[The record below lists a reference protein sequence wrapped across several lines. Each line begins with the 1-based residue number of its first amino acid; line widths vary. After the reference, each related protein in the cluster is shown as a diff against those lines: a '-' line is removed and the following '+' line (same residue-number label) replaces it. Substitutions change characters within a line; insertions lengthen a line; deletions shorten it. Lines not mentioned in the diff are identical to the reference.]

1 MSDVVASL
9 REAIPC
15 ALCEIASVASL
26 PRNDRKILFMK
37 HLGNVLYVTTP
48 EAYLSLD
55 GENILILKD
64 ENTSTRLPLHNLE
77 NIVCF
82 TYQGASPALMG
93 ACAERNIGL
102 CFLTPNGRF
111 QARVTGKVRGNVLL
125 RKKQYDISEKE
136 ADSIPIA
143 ASFLLGKI
151 SNCRKVIDRAIRDHS
166 MLVDVKSLT
175 GASNFLKETL
185 KAIPSCKSIDDL
197 MGFEGSA
204 AKIYFGVFDQ
214 LILHQREA
222 FFFKER
228 SRRPPLD
235 NMNSLLSFLYTLLT
249 NDVASTLET
258 VGLDPYVGFLHQD
271 RPGRPSLALDLMEE
285 FRAVIVDRL
294 ALSLVNRKQITGKGF
309 TQKESGG
316 ILMDDDTRKAVL
328 TAWQERKKE
337 EIIHPYLKERVPFGL
352 IPHVQAMLLARY
364 LRGDLDAYPPF
375 FWS

>member
-1 MSDVVASL
+1 
-9 REAIPC
+9 
-15 ALCEIASVASL
+15 
-26 PRNDRKILFMK
+26 MK

-48 EAYLSLD
+48 EAYLTLD
-55 GENILILKD
+55 GENIVVKK
-64 ENTSTRLPLHNLE
+64 EEGASTRLPLHNLE

-82 TYQGASPALMG
+82 TWQGASPALMG

-111 QARVTGKVRGNVLL
+111 QARITGKVKGNVLL
-125 RKKQYDISEKE
+125 RKKQYEVSEKE
-136 ADSIPIA
+136 AESVPIA

-151 SNCRKVIDRAIRDHS
+151 SNCRKVLDRAIRDHS
-166 MLVDVKSLT
+166 LLVNVQSLT
-175 GASNFLKETL
+175 AASASLKETL
-185 KAIPSCKSIDDL
+185 KDIQACTSIADL
-197 MGFEGSA
+197 MGYEGSA
-204 AKIYFGVFDQ
+204 AKIYFSVFDH
-214 LILHQREA
+214 LILQQRDN

-249 NDVASTLET
+249 NDVASALET

-285 FRAVIVDRL
+285 FRPVLADRI
-294 ALSLVNRKQITGKGF
+294 ALSLINRKQITGKGF

-316 ILMDDDTRKAVL
+316 ILMDDETRKAVL
-328 TAWQERKKE
+328 IAWQEKKKE
-337 EIIHPYLKERVPFGL
+337 EIIHPYLKEKIPFGL

>member
-1 MSDVVASL
+1 
-9 REAIPC
+9 
-15 ALCEIASVASL
+15 
-26 PRNDRKILFMK
+26 MK
-37 HLGNVLYVTTP
+37 KLANVLYITTP
-48 EAYLSLD
+48 EAYVSLD
-55 GENILILKD
+55 GENVVVKKA
-64 ENTSTRLPLHNLE
+64 ENASMRLPLHNLE

-82 TYQGASPALMG
+82 GYLGASPALMG

-111 QARVTGKVRGNVLL
+111 LARVTGKVQGNVLL
-125 RKKQYDISEKE
+125 RKRQYAISEQDE
-136 ADSIPIA
+136 SVSIA

-151 SNCRKVIDRAIRDHS
+151 ANCRKVIERALRDHAL
-166 MLVDVKSLT
+166 LVDVQSL
-175 GASNFLKETL
+175 GAASASLKETL
-185 KAIPSCKSIDDL
+185 IAVRTCQTIGDL

-214 LILHQREA
+214 LILQQRQD

-235 NMNSLLSFLYTLLT
+235 NLNALLSFLYTLLV
-249 NDVASTLET
+249 NDVASALET

-285 FRAVIVDRL
+285 LRPVFADRL
-294 ALSLVNRKQITGKGF
+294 ALSLVNRKQVSGKGF
-309 TQKESGG
+309 THKESGG
-316 ILMDDDTRKAVL
+316 ILMDDDTRKTVL

-337 EIIHPYLKERVPFGL
+337 EIVHPYLKERTPFGL
-352 IPHVQAMLLARY
+352 IPYIQAMLLARF

-375 FWS
+375 FWN

>member
-1 MSDVVASL
+1 
-9 REAIPC
+9 
-15 ALCEIASVASL
+15 
-26 PRNDRKILFMK
+26 MK
-37 HLGNVLYVTTP
+37 KLANVLYITTP
-48 EAYLSLD
+48 DAYLSLD
-55 GENILILKD
+55 GENVVIKKD
-64 ENTSTRLPLHNLE
+64 AHTVTRLPLHNLE

-93 ACAERNIGL
+93 ACVDRNIGL
-102 CFLTPNGRF
+102 SFLTPNGRF
-111 QARVTGKVRGNVLL
+111 LARVTGKVKGNVLL
-125 RKKQYDISEKE
+125 RKKQYAVSEKE
-136 ADSIPIA
+136 ADSVPIA

-151 SNCRKVIDRAIRDHS
+151 ANCRRVLDRAVRDHA
-166 MLVDVKSLT
+166 LLLDVQALT
-175 GASNFLKETL
+175 AAAASLKEAL
-185 KAIPSCKSIDDL
+185 KEIQGCSSVCDL

-204 AKIYFGVFDQ
+204 AKTYFSVYDQ
-214 LILHQREA
+214 LILQQRDE

-235 NMNSLLSFLYTLLT
+235 NMNSLMSFLYTLLT
-249 NDVASTLET
+249 NEVASALEV

-285 FRAVIVDRL
+285 LRPVFADRL
-294 ALSLVNRKQITGKGF
+294 ALSLVNRKQIAGKGF

-337 EIIHPYLKERVPFGL
+337 EIVHPYLKERIPFGL
-352 IPHVQAMLLARY
+352 IPHVQAMLLARF

-375 FWS
+375 FWN

>member
-1 MSDVVASL
+1 
-9 REAIPC
+9 
-15 ALCEIASVASL
+15 
-26 PRNDRKILFMK
+26 MK
-37 HLGNVLYVTTP
+37 KLANVLYVTVP

-55 GENILILKD
+55 GENVVVKK
-64 ENTSTRLPLHNLE
+64 EEAVSMRLPLHNLE

-82 TYQGASPALMG
+82 SYLGVSPALMG
-93 ACAERNIGL
+93 ACTERNVGL

-111 QARVTGKVRGNVLL
+111 LARVTGKVRGNVLL
-125 RKKQYDISEKE
+125 RKKQYEVSENGE
-136 ADSIPIA
+136 ESVPIA

-151 SNCRKVIDRAIRDHS
+151 ANCRKVIERALRDHA
-166 MLVDVKSLT
+166 MLVDVQALT
-175 GASNFLKETL
+175 QVSAFLKETL
-185 KAIPSCKSIDDL
+185 NAIPECNSVAEL
-197 MGFEGSA
+197 MAFEGSA
-204 AKIYFGVFDQ
+204 AKVYFGVFDH
-214 LILHQREA
+214 LILQQRED
-222 FFFKER
+222 FTFQER
-228 SRRPPLD
+228 SRRPPMD

-249 NDVASTLET
+249 NEVASAIEV

-285 FRAVIVDRL
+285 LRPVFADRL
-294 ALSLVNRKQITGKGF
+294 ALSLVNRKQVAGKGF

-337 EIIHPYLKERVPFGL
+337 EILHPYLKERIPFGL
-352 IPHVQAMLLARY
+352 IPHVQAMLLARF